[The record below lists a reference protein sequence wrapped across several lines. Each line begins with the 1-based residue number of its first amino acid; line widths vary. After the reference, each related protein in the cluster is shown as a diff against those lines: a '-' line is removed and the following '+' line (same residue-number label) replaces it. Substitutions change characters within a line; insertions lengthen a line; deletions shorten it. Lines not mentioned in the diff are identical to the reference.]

1 MGSPIREYLLVDGHS
16 VIFGWP
22 DLRALHGRRMMA
34 ARDALIKRL
43 TAYQDQSGISIVLVF
58 DGKGA
63 QTTDE
68 TEPGGIQIFY
78 AAADRTADA
87 IIERLVAKYGTTHRI
102 TVATSDN
109 MVQQT
114 AITFGAASCLSAEQL
129 RSTLE
134 AAERD
139 FSKQLR
145 NYRRG

>member
-1 MGSPIREYLLVDGHS
+1 
-16 VIFGWP
+16 
-22 DLRALHGRRMMA
+22 MMA

-43 TAYQDQSGISIVLVF
+43 TAYQDHSGISVVLVF
-58 DGKGA
+58 DGRGA
-63 QTTDE
+63 QVAEE
-68 TEPGGIQIFY
+68 TEPGGIQVFY
-78 AAADRTADA
+78 APADRTADG
-87 IIERLVAKYGTTHRI
+87 IIERLVAKYGTSHRI

-114 AITFGAASCLSAEQL
+114 SITFGATLCLSAEQL
-129 RSTLE
+129 RTTLE

>member
-1 MGSPIREYLLVDGHS
+1 MGSSIREYLLVDGHS

-22 DLRALHGRRMMA
+22 DLRALHARRMMS

-43 TAYQDQSGISIVLVF
+43 TAYQDQSGVRVVLVY

-63 QTTDE
+63 RMSEE
-68 TEPGGIQIFY
+68 TEPGGIQVFY
-78 AAADRTADA
+78 APGGHTADG

-102 TVATSDN
+102 TVASSDH

-114 AITFGAASCLSAEQL
+114 AITFGASSCLSAEQL
-129 RSTLE
+129 KGVLD

-139 FSKQLR
+139 FARQLR
-145 NYRRG
+145 NHRRA